1 MLGIH
6 NMYLYIL
13 IFNIHTYCYYTP
25 NTLIDELQLQTHR
38 DYILLSI
45 AAGGTAIVQ
54 LISKPT

>member
-45 AAGGTAIVQ
+45 AAGGTAIV
-54 LISKPT
+54 